1 MSELKDLKQAML
13 GAGGEQ
19 SVAEQ
24 HKAGKQTARER
35 VTALLDPE
43 SFVEVGMFA
52 SGVVTGFG
60 TVEDRPVYV
69 YAQEYAMDFGAM
81 DAAQADKIVRIM
93 DLAVKT
99 GAPVVALLDSAGADL
114 TKGVSAL
121 DAYARIMAKTAQIS
135 GVVPQISVIAG
146 PCAGGATAIP
156 AMGDFVVAANT
167 AEMFV
172 TGPQVVSARTGK
184 DISAKELGGAE
195 TLDANGLAHLCAAS
209 EAEAFAQVRRLIAL
223 LPANN
228 EEDAPMLMQDDLNR
242 QLDIDSYYDAHDL
255 LARVAD
261 FGDYLELQKGFGK
274 SMVAALGRLG
284 GRSVGF
290 LANNPA
296 QEDGALNDQAC
307 QKAARFVRMC
317 DCFNIPVISFVN
329 TAGQGTVTACENAKA
344 IKGSAQ
350 LIGAYAEASVPKVSV
365 ISGQAIGSAYAAM
378 GSRGLG
384 ADMVLAWPKAVIAP
398 MDADAAV
405 YVLQRDAIKD
415 GQDVEELKA
424 AYQKDNDGFA
434 AAKAGLVDDVIEPAA
449 TRQMVAAAL
458 EMLLGKR
465 EVALPKKHANLPL

>member
-69 YAQEYAMDFGAM
+69 YAQEYAKDFGAM

-365 ISGQAIGSAYAAM
+365 ICGQAIGSAYAAM

-384 ADMVLAWPKAVIAP
+384 ADMVLSWPKAVIAP

>member
-69 YAQEYAMDFGAM
+69 YAQEYAKDFGAM

-261 FGDYLELQKGFGK
+261 YGDYLELQKGFGK

-365 ISGQAIGSAYAAM
+365 ICGQAIGSAYAAM

-405 YVLQRDAIKD
+405 YVLQRDAIKA

>member
-69 YAQEYAMDFGAM
+69 YAQEYAKDFGAM

-384 ADMVLAWPKAVIAP
+384 ADMVLSWPKAVIAP

-405 YVLQRDAIKD
+405 YVLQRDAIKA

>member
-69 YAQEYAMDFGAM
+69 YAQEYAKDFGAM

-365 ISGQAIGSAYAAM
+365 ICGQAIGSAYAAM

-405 YVLQRDAIKD
+405 YVLQRDAIKA

>member
-69 YAQEYAMDFGAM
+69 YAQEYAKDFGAM

-261 FGDYLELQKGFGK
+261 FGDYLELQKGYAK
-274 SMVAALGRLG
+274 SMIVALGRLG

-365 ISGQAIGSAYAAM
+365 ICGQAIGSAYAAM

>member
-69 YAQEYAMDFGAM
+69 YAQEYAKDFGAM

-172 TGPQVVSARTGK
+172 PGPQVVSARTGK

-261 FGDYLELQKGFGK
+261 FGEYLELQKGFGK

-365 ISGQAIGSAYAAM
+365 ICGQAIGSAYAAM

-384 ADMVLAWPKAVIAP
+384 ADMVLSWPKAVIAP

-405 YVLQRDAIKD
+405 YVLQRDAIKA

>member
-1 MSELKDLKQAML
+1 MDN
-13 GAGGEQ
+13 
-19 SVAEQ
+19 
-24 HKAGKQTARER
+24 KAK
-35 VTALLDPE
+35 LL
-43 SFVEVGMFA
+43 
-52 SGVVTGFG
+52 
-60 TVEDRPVYV
+60 
-69 YAQEYAMDFGAM
+69 
-81 DAAQADKIVRIM
+81 
-93 DLAVKT
+93 
-99 GAPVVALLDSAGADL
+99 
-114 TKGVSAL
+114 
-121 DAYARIMAKTAQIS
+121 
-135 GVVPQISVIAG
+135 
-146 PCAGGATAIP
+146 
-156 AMGDFVVAANT
+156 
-167 AEMFV
+167 
-172 TGPQVVSARTGK
+172 
-184 DISAKELGGAE
+184 
-195 TLDANGLAHLCAAS
+195 
-209 EAEAFAQVRRLIAL
+209 RRLIAL

-365 ISGQAIGSAYAAM
+365 ICGQAIGSAYAAM

-384 ADMVLAWPKAVIAP
+384 ADMVLSWPKAVIAP

-405 YVLQRDAIKD
+405 YVLQRDAIKA

>member
-69 YAQEYAMDFGAM
+69 YAQEYAKDFGAM

-255 LARVAD
+255 LARMAD

-365 ISGQAIGSAYAAM
+365 ICGQAIGSAYAAM

-405 YVLQRDAIKD
+405 YVLQRDAIKA

>member
-69 YAQEYAMDFGAM
+69 YAQEYAKDFGAM

-184 DISAKELGGAE
+184 DIIAKELGGAE

-255 LARVAD
+255 LARMAD

-365 ISGQAIGSAYAAM
+365 ICGQAIGSAYAAM

-405 YVLQRDAIKD
+405 YVLQRDAIKA

>member
-69 YAQEYAMDFGAM
+69 YAQEYAKDFGAM

-209 EAEAFAQVRRLIAL
+209 ETEAFAQVRRLIAL

-365 ISGQAIGSAYAAM
+365 ICGQAIGSAYAAM

-405 YVLQRDAIKD
+405 YVLQRDAIKA

>member
-43 SFVEVGMFA
+43 SFVEVGMFE

-69 YAQEYAMDFGAM
+69 YAQEYAKDFGAM

-329 TAGQGTVTACENAKA
+329 TTGQGTVTACENAKA

-365 ISGQAIGSAYAAM
+365 ICGQAIGSAYAAM

-405 YVLQRDAIKD
+405 YVLQRDAIKA

>member
-69 YAQEYAMDFGAM
+69 YAQEYAKDFGAM

-329 TAGQGTVTACENAKA
+329 TTGQGTVTACENAKA

-365 ISGQAIGSAYAAM
+365 ICGQAIGSAYAAM

>member
-69 YAQEYAMDFGAM
+69 YAQEYAKDFGAM

-405 YVLQRDAIKD
+405 YVLQRDAIKA

>member
-19 SVAEQ
+19 SVEEQ

-69 YAQEYAMDFGAM
+69 YAQEYAKDFGAM

-365 ISGQAIGSAYAAM
+365 ICGQAIGSAYAAM

-405 YVLQRDAIKD
+405 YVLQRDAIKA

>member
-69 YAQEYAMDFGAM
+69 YAQEYAKDFGAM
-81 DAAQADKIVRIM
+81 DAAQADKIVRIL

-365 ISGQAIGSAYAAM
+365 ICGQAIGSAYAAM

-405 YVLQRDAIKD
+405 YVLQRDAIKV

>member
-69 YAQEYAMDFGAM
+69 YAQEYAKDFGAM

-261 FGDYLELQKGFGK
+261 YGDYLELQKGFGK

-405 YVLQRDAIKD
+405 YVLQRDAIKA

>member
-69 YAQEYAMDFGAM
+69 YAQEYAKDFGAM

-296 QEDGALNDQAC
+296 QEDGTLNDQAC

-365 ISGQAIGSAYAAM
+365 ICGQAIGSAYAAM

>member
-69 YAQEYAMDFGAM
+69 YAQEYAKDFGAM

-365 ISGQAIGSAYAAM
+365 ICGQAIGSAYAAM

>member
-69 YAQEYAMDFGAM
+69 YAQEYAKDFGAM

-261 FGDYLELQKGFGK
+261 FGDYLELQKSFGK

-365 ISGQAIGSAYAAM
+365 ICGQAIGSAYAAM

>member
-69 YAQEYAMDFGAM
+69 YAQEYAKDFGAM

-307 QKAARFVRMC
+307 QMAARFVRMW
-317 DCFNIPVISFVN
+317 DCFSIPVISFVN
-329 TAGQGTVTACENAKA
+329 AAGQGTVTACENAKA

-384 ADMVLAWPKAVIAP
+384 ADMVLSWPKAVIAP
-398 MDADAAV
+398 MDADAAGAG
-405 YVLQRDAIKD
+405 LPRDASKA
-415 GQDVEELKA
+415 GQDVGELKGA
-424 AYQKDNDGFA
+424 EPQDNDGFA

>member
-69 YAQEYAMDFGAM
+69 YAQEYAKDFGAM

-365 ISGQAIGSAYAAM
+365 ICGQAIGSAYAAM

-405 YVLQRDAIKD
+405 YVLQRDAIKV

>member
-69 YAQEYAMDFGAM
+69 YAQEYAKDFGAM

-242 QLDIDSYYDAHDL
+242 QPDIDSYYDAHDL

-365 ISGQAIGSAYAAM
+365 ICGQAIGSAYAAM

-384 ADMVLAWPKAVIAP
+384 ADMVLSWPKAVIAP

-405 YVLQRDAIKD
+405 YVLQRDAIKA

>member
-69 YAQEYAMDFGAM
+69 YAQEYAKDFGAM

-156 AMGDFVVAANT
+156 AMGDLVVAANT

-261 FGDYLELQKGFGK
+261 FGDYLELQKGYAK
-274 SMVAALGRLG
+274 SMIVALGRLG

-365 ISGQAIGSAYAAM
+365 ICGQAIGSAYAAM

-384 ADMVLAWPKAVIAP
+384 ADMVLSWPKAVIAP

-405 YVLQRDAIKD
+405 YVLQRDAIKA

>member
-69 YAQEYAMDFGAM
+69 YAQEYAKDFGAM

-329 TAGQGTVTACENAKA
+329 TTGQGTVTACENAKA

>member
-69 YAQEYAMDFGAM
+69 YAQEYAKDFGAM

-261 FGDYLELQKGFGK
+261 FGDYLELQKSFGK

-365 ISGQAIGSAYAAM
+365 ICGQAIGSAYAAM

-384 ADMVLAWPKAVIAP
+384 ADMVLSWPKAVIAP

-405 YVLQRDAIKD
+405 YVLQRDAIKA

>member
-52 SGVVTGFG
+52 SGVVTGFV

-69 YAQEYAMDFGAM
+69 YAQEYAKDFGAM

-365 ISGQAIGSAYAAM
+365 ICGQAIGSAYAAM

-384 ADMVLAWPKAVIAP
+384 ADMVLSWPKAVIAP

-405 YVLQRDAIKD
+405 YVLQRDAIKA

>member
-1 MSELKDLKQAML
+1 MGPAVSRAWRSNTKPESRLP
-13 GAGGEQ
+13 G
-19 SVAEQ
+19 
-24 HKAGKQTARER
+24 ER

-69 YAQEYAMDFGAM
+69 YAQEYAKDFGAM

-307 QKAARFVRMC
+307 QKAGPLRAHVRLLQHPRHLLRQHRRPGHCDRLRERQSHQGQRAADRRICGGFRAEGIRYLRTGHRFGLCGHGQPRTGRRYGAGLAQGCDRPHGCRTRLCTSCRGTPLRTVRMWKSSR
-317 DCFNIPVISFVN
+317 PPTRRTT
-329 TAGQGTVTACENAKA
+329 TASPPPRPDWWTT
-344 IKGSAQ
+344 
-350 LIGAYAEASVPKVSV
+350 
-365 ISGQAIGSAYAAM
+365 
-378 GSRGLG
+378 
-384 ADMVLAWPKAVIAP
+384 
-398 MDADAAV
+398 
-405 YVLQRDAIKD
+405 
-415 GQDVEELKA
+415 
-424 AYQKDNDGFA
+424 
-434 AAKAGLVDDVIEPAA
+434 
-449 TRQMVAAAL
+449 
-458 EMLLGKR
+458 
-465 EVALPKKHANLPL
+465 

>member
-69 YAQEYAMDFGAM
+69 YAQEYAKDFGAM

-242 QLDIDSYYDAHDL
+242 LLDIDSYYDAHDL

-329 TAGQGTVTACENAKA
+329 TTGQGTVTACENAKA

-365 ISGQAIGSAYAAM
+365 ICGQAIGSAYAAM

-384 ADMVLAWPKAVIAP
+384 ADMVLSWPKAVIAP

-405 YVLQRDAIKD
+405 YVLQRDAIKA

>member
-69 YAQEYAMDFGAM
+69 YAQEYAKDFGAM

-296 QEDGALNDQAC
+296 QDDGALNDQAC

-365 ISGQAIGSAYAAM
+365 ICGQAIGSAYAAM

-384 ADMVLAWPKAVIAP
+384 ADMVLSWPKAVIAP

-405 YVLQRDAIKD
+405 YVLQRDAIKA

>member
-69 YAQEYAMDFGAM
+69 YAQEYAKDFGAM

-261 FGDYLELQKGFGK
+261 FGDYLELQKGYAK
-274 SMVAALGRLG
+274 SMIVALGRLG

-405 YVLQRDAIKD
+405 YVLQRDAIKA

>member
-69 YAQEYAMDFGAM
+69 YAQEYAKDFGAM

-365 ISGQAIGSAYAAM
+365 ICGQAIGSAYAAM

-384 ADMVLAWPKAVIAP
+384 ADMVLSWPKAVIAP

-405 YVLQRDAIKD
+405 YVLQRDAIKA

>member
-69 YAQEYAMDFGAM
+69 YAQEYAKDFGAM

-242 QLDIDSYYDAHDL
+242 LLDIDSYYDAHDL

-365 ISGQAIGSAYAAM
+365 ICGQAIGSAYAAM

-405 YVLQRDAIKD
+405 YVLQRDAIKA

>member
-69 YAQEYAMDFGAM
+69 YAQEYAKDFGAM

-290 LANNPA
+290 LANNTA

-365 ISGQAIGSAYAAM
+365 ICGQAIGSAYAAM

>member
-43 SFVEVGMFA
+43 SFVDVGMFA

-69 YAQEYAMDFGAM
+69 YAQEYAKDFGAM

-365 ISGQAIGSAYAAM
+365 ICGQAIGSAYAAM

-405 YVLQRDAIKD
+405 YVLQRDAIKA